1 MNDRLLRLKDVIVA
15 TGLSRST
22 IYAREKEGTFPK
34 RVPLGNG
41 LTAWVESEVQAWILE
56 RIKERDDERKAA

>member
-1 MNDRLLRLKDVIVA
+1 MTARLLRLKDVITA

-22 IYAREKEGTFPK
+22 IYAREKEGIFPK

-41 LTAWVESEVQAWILE
+41 LTAWVESEVQAWIAE
-56 RIKERDDERKAA
+56 RITARDGERKAA